1 MKRVSTLLS
10 AAVGL
15 SALLIAA
22 PVMAAVPA
30 ASAARTRPRI
40 VPAVFQ
46 SPASDTTHPVAVVP
60 ADDRDFDHGG
70 FHGGGFH
77 RGFGDFDRGDFD
89 GGFGVG
95 LGWGWGNPYW
105 GWGPGWGWGYGPAY
119 GYYNN
124 DTGGIRLEI
133 KGPNPNRADVYVNGG
148 YVGVV
153 NDFNGWTQSLNL
165 NPGTYHLSVDAK
177 GYQPLNFKVTIQP
190 GQTIDY
196 KAVLQPIS

>member
-1 MKRVSTLLS
+1 MRPFFTFFSGAVLLS
-10 AAVGL
+10 AV
-15 SALLIAA
+15 LIAA

-30 ASAARTRPRI
+30 ASAAETQPRI
-40 VPAVFQ
+40 DTAVFH
-46 SPASDTTHPVAVVP
+46 STANDLAHSVAVLP
-60 ADDRDFDHGG
+60 ADDHDGGHGDFHGDFD
-70 FHGGGFH
+70 
-77 RGFGDFDRGDFD
+77 RGFGDFHHGDFD

-124 DTGGIRLEI
+124 TGGIRLEI
-133 KGPNPNRADVYVNGG
+133 KGPNPNKADVYVNGG